1 MTLPMRTLL
10 LLPLLAL
17 ATQAQAGARDRLD
30 AFTGGA
36 KGLAASFEQT
46 VHAPDGALT
55 ETSTGTV
62 KLQAPR
68 QFRWEYLKPYPNLIV
83 ADGDHIWIYDPDLE
97 QVTVRQQSLEEQNS
111 PLAALIDPGV
121 LDRQFDAREVADA
134 GGLQWLELTPK
145 KADDAPFERARL
157 GLGADGLAKMEM
169 FDALGQRT
177 VMTFTDWKRDPA
189 FAKGTFVFVPPA
201 DVDVVG
207 EVADGAEVM
216 PLAD

>member
-68 QFRWEYLKPYPNLIV
+68 QFRWEYLEPFPNLIV

-111 PLAALIDPGV
+111 PLAALIDPGE
-121 LDRQFDAREVADA
+121 LDRQFVAREEADA
-134 GGLQWLELTPK
+134 DGLQWLELTPK
-145 KADDAPFERARL
+145 KPEDAPFERARL
-157 GLGADGLAKMEM
+157 GLDATGLAKMVM
-169 FDALGQRT
+169 FDGLGQRT
-177 VMTFTDWKRDPA
+177 VMTFTGWQRDPA
-189 FAKGTFVFVPPA
+189 FAKGTFAFVPPA
-201 DVDVVG
+201 GVDIVG
-207 EVADGAEVM
+207 EVAEGAEVM
-216 PLAD
+216 PLAE

>member
-1 MTLPMRTLL
+1 MTLL

-17 ATQAQAGARDRLD
+17 ATQAQAGARYRLD

-68 QFRWEYLKPYPNLIV
+68 QFRWEYLEPFPNLIV

-111 PLAALIDPGV
+111 PLAALIDPGE
-121 LDRQFDAREVADA
+121 LDRQFVAREEADA
-134 GGLQWLELTPK
+134 DGLQWLELTPK
-145 KADDAPFERARL
+145 KPEDAPFERARL
-157 GLGADGLAKMEM
+157 GLDATGLAKMVM
-169 FDALGQRT
+169 FDGLGQRT
-177 VMTFTDWKRDPA
+177 VMTFTGWQRDPA
-189 FAKGTFVFVPPA
+189 FAKGTFAFVPPA
-201 DVDVVG
+201 GVDIVG
-207 EVADGAEVM
+207 EVAEGAEVM
-216 PLAD
+216 PLAE